1 MRYSREIMAKKERAK
16 PSAPQVTLADLQAEP
31 SRVVRAARRA
41 GGVSVVDDTG
51 RTLFNLWMPHDPLPG
66 WRG

>member
-1 MRYSREIMAKKERAK
+1 MAKKERAK
-16 PSAPQVTLADLQAEP
+16 PSAPQVTLTDLQTEP

-41 GGVSVVDDTG
+41 GGVSVVDDSG
-51 RTLFNLWMPHDPLPG
+51 QTLFNLSMPVDPLPG